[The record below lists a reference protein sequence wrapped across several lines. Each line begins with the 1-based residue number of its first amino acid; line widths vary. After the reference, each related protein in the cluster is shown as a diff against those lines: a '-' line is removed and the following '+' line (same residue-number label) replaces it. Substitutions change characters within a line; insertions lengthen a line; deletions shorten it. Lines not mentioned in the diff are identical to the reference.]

1 VIHHGEKKYFAVR
14 RGENTRQT
22 RYFTVRFGSG
32 ARQSFFLKM
41 MFHFFRSVVE
51 KKNTLPCVVKK
62 THGKQDL
69 CRVFYFGRTTKF
81 Y

>member
-51 KKNTLPCVVKK
+51 KKI
-62 THGKQDL
+62 L
-69 CRVFYFGRTTKF
+69 CRAS
-81 Y
+81 